1 VEEIRMTEIT
11 GGELLLRCLQEESVS
26 VLFGILDG
34 SFNPFLAKLDDY
46 GMRFVNSRHEA
57 AAAHMAEAWSRIR
70 GKPAVVIG
78 GIGPG
83 AANMISG
90 IVTAHAEGSPLI
102 AISSQ
107 RRRSI
112 IYPDRGG
119 SFQNVDLL
127 GLYRPVTKWSASVRQ
142 WRRLPEL
149 IRRAYREATTGRPGP
164 VYLEI
169 PEDVMRAIGD
179 PDKAEVWSRSGY
191 CSGMPS
197 TGDPVFLAQAADLLS
212 GAERPLLHAGTGVSW
227 AGAWDE
233 FLALADYL
241 AAGMTTSLSARGV
254 VPEDHPR
261 YFHALNREA
270 LEAARSEADVVLVVG
285 GRLGELD
292 GWGRPPSWG
301 DPAEQKTIHVD
312 LDPASIGLNRPVDVG
327 ILGDARAVLV
337 ELLGAVKERTGPK
350 EEHQRFS
357 EYRKLTQAWRD
368 QLEDELQAG
377 KGQLTP
383 GWMVR
388 TVRRFFPREAIT
400 VMDGGNTSLWSAS
413 YNPILA
419 PRSYLYT
426 AKFGHL
432 GTGLPYAIGAKLAA
446 PERPVYLISGD
457 GALGFNIQELETAR
471 RYGASV
477 IVIVSCDR
485 GWGMERASQM
495 FAQLDGLVE
504 CDLYP
509 ETRYDQV
516 AEAMGCHGELVERS
530 DELLPALERATAS
543 GKPALIQVMID
554 PMANLAPPGILVF
567 TSMVYRAE
575 D

>member
-1 VEEIRMTEIT
+1 MAEMT
-11 GGELLLRCLQEESVS
+11 GGELLLKCLKEEGVS

-46 GMRFVNSRHEA
+46 GMRFVNPRHEA

-70 GKPAVVIG
+70 GEPAVVIG

-83 AANMISG
+83 ASNMISG
-90 IVTAHAEGSPLI
+90 VITAYAEGSPLI

-127 GLYRPVTKWSASVRQ
+127 GLYRPVTKWSAGVRQ
-142 WRRLPEL
+142 WHRLPEL
-149 IRRAYREATTGRPGP
+149 IRRAFREATTGRPGP

-169 PEDVMRAIGD
+169 PEDVMRGTGD
-179 PDKAEVWSRSGY
+179 REKAGVWSRAGY
-191 CSGMPS
+191 GVGRPR
-197 TGDPVFLAQAADLLS
+197 TGDPMLMARAAELLAA
-212 GAERPLLHAGTGVSW
+212 AERPLLHAGAGVSW
-227 AGAWDE
+227 GGAWDE

-241 AAGMTTSLSARGV
+241 AAAMTTSLSARGV
-254 VPEDHPR
+254 VPEDHQR
-261 YFHALNREA
+261 YFHPLNREA
-270 LEAARSEADVVLVVG
+270 LEAARTEADVVLVVG

-292 GWGRPPSWG
+292 GWGRAPSWG
-301 DPAEQKTIHVD
+301 DPAEQRTIQVD

-327 ILGDARAVLV
+327 IVGDAKAVLAD
-337 ELLGAVKERTGPK
+337 LLLAVQERTASR
-350 EEHQRFS
+350 EEHAGFER
-357 EYRKLTQAWRD
+357 YRALTQEWRD
-368 QLEDELQAG
+368 QLGMALHAG
-377 KGQLTP
+377 ESEINPGQ
-383 GWMVR
+383 MVQV
-388 TVRRFFPREAIT
+388 VRDFFPRGAIT
-400 VMDGGNTSLWSAS
+400 VMDGGNTSLWCAS

-457 GALGFNIQELETAR
+457 GAIGFNIQELETAR
-471 RYGASV
+471 RYNAAITV
-477 IVIVSCDR
+477 VVSCDR
-485 GWGMERASQM
+485 GWGMERSSQM
-495 FAQLDGLVE
+495 FAQFDGLVE
-504 CDLYP
+504 CELYP
-509 ETRYDQV
+509 EMRYDLV
-516 AEAMGCHGELVERS
+516 AEAMGCHGELV
-530 DELLPALERATAS
+530 DEIDQLRPALTRSAAS
-543 GKPALIQVMID
+543 GKPALIQVMVD
-554 PMANLAPPGILVF
+554 PMDNLAPPGILVF